1 MSLSSAHSGT
11 VDIVA
16 YERIMATDN
25 VSITLTTND
34 NMFSFLFATTCRCRV
49 YVHVHVRSTMITD
62 STRKAAHGGVHVR
75 TLKTS
80 GSLGP
85 IFWKHSVRGSGMLL
99 VPGCTGPINELPPPP
114 AAAAP
119 GLGVGPGLSGS
130 GIVLLLNGPGMG
142 IVSGLVTD
150 STLSLMAFSA
160 SIASFSI
167 RAAMSWDSRK
177 SKLCLLGL
185 KFVGIFLKT
194 STTVLT

>member
-1 MSLSSAHSGT
+1 MYIVREGTFTITLDNELIKCAQRHSRHCRMRAHNGN
-11 VDIVA
+11 
-16 YERIMATDN
+16 RQC
-25 VSITLTTND
+25 SITLTTND
-34 NMFSFLFATTCRCRV
+34 NMFSFLSATTCRCRV

-114 AAAAP
+114 PAP

-130 GIVLLLNGPGMG
+130 GMVLLLKGPGMG

-167 RAAMSWDSRK
+167 RAAMS
-177 SKLCLLGL
+177 
-185 KFVGIFLKT
+185 
-194 STTVLT
+194 